1 MPLLR
6 GLQRNLQTIRI
17 NYMGNRG
24 KRNKMPNKLE
34 DKLFKVNVDTI
45 KEFFRENKDE
55 MINDEYAFASYMRR
69 IFKEKGVSQQEI
81 FLYADIP
88 ERYGYKL
95 ISQEKHT
102 KQRDIIL
109 RICYSAGMT
118 IEETQKALRL
128 YGMPELYVE
137 YPRDALLMVIFKDR
151 PGDIIMVNSIL
162 KKNGMEPLRSS
173 GMV

>member
-6 GLQRNLQTIRI
+6 GQQRNLLTIRI
-17 NYMGNRG
+17 KYMGSHG
-24 KRNKMPNKLE
+24 KRKSMSDKLE
-34 DKLFKVNVDTI
+34 DKIIKVHVDTI
-45 KEFFRENKDE
+45 SEFFEENKSE
-55 MINDEYAFASYMRR
+55 MINDEYAFANYMRAK
-69 IFKEKGVSQQEI
+69 IKEKGLSQQDI

-109 RICYSAGMT
+109 RLCYSAGFT

-128 YGMPELYVE
+128 YGMPELHVE
-137 YPRDALLMVIFKDR
+137 FPRDALIMVVFKDR
-151 PGDIIMVNSIL
+151 PGDIIMVNTIL
-162 KKNGMEPLRSS
+162 KNNKMTPLRSS
-173 GMV
+173 GIV